1 MSPTLRD
8 GDVALVAKR
17 GRSLSRGRIAVVR
30 ADAAAGAAGGM
41 VQVKRVVGLPGERVE
56 LREGSLFIDEA
67 HRPEPY
73 LGGLP
78 ANVGLDRA
86 EWRLGAG
93 EYFVM
98 GDNRARSVDSRRYGP
113 VGEDAVLGV
122 LAARIWPPRL
132 SAGAAAAKG
141 GGGRRRRR

>member
-8 GDVALVAKR
+8 GDLALVAKR
-17 GRSLSRGRIAVVR
+17 GRSLARGRIAVVR
-30 ADAAAGAAGGM
+30 AAAAGAAGGM

-113 VGEDAVLGV
+113 IGEDAVLGV

-132 SAGAAAAKG
+132 SELAPAAKSG
-141 GGGRRRRR
+141 RGRRRR

>member
-8 GDVALVAKR
+8 GDLALVAKR
-17 GRSLSRGRIAVVR
+17 GRSLARGRIAVVR
-30 ADAAAGAAGGM
+30 TAAAGAAGGM

-113 VGEDAVLGV
+113 IGEDAVLGV

-132 SAGAAAAKG
+132 SELAPAAKSG
-141 GGGRRRRR
+141 RGRRRR

>member
-17 GRSLSRGRIAVVR
+17 GRSLARGRIAVLR
-30 ADAAAGAAGGM
+30 AAAAGAAGGM

-78 ANVGLDRA
+78 ANVGLDCA

-113 VGEDAVLGV
+113 IGEDAVLGV

-132 SAGAAAAKG
+132 SESAPAAKG
-141 GGGRRRRR
+141 GRERRRR

>member
-1 MSPTLRD
+1 MAPALRD

-17 GRSLSRGRIAVVR
+17 GRSLARGRIAVVR
-30 ADAAAGAAGGM
+30 AAAGAGEM
-41 VQVKRVVGLPGERVE
+41 IQVKRVVGLPGERVA

-78 ANVGLDRA
+78 ANAGLACA

-113 VGEDAVLGV
+113 IGEDAVLGV

-132 SAGAAAAKG
+132 SSARTPTMKG
-141 GGGRRRRR
+141 GRGRRGR